1 MDWFFSN
8 AKMFNIKSSE
18 IKKMKWP
25 LLATPKKDGIRAFT
39 FSNQALTKTSKP
51 IPNLHIS
58 SMLNSLPQCL
68 DGEIIAGDYNQTRMA
83 VMTSAGKPDFTF
95 YIFDYFLMPE
105 IYIERMAILNELRL
119 PSWCKVLS
127 PILINNVKEFRIFE
141 KQCLKEKNEGVILR
155 EANGLSSAGGYK
167 VKKFKDAEAEVIGI
181 KRGKKAVIVQGI
193 NGEFEGKVFSLAMSG
208 SEAKITD
215 IITYMYQPHG
225 SMAAPRFAS
234 VKGIRERIDL

>member
-1 MDWFFSN
+1 MNKFINIESN
-8 AKMFNIKSSE
+8 E

-25 LLATPKKDGIRAFT
+25 LLATSKKDGIRAFT

-51 IPNLHIS
+51 IPNMHICA
-58 SMLNSLPQCL
+58 LLKSLPRGL
-68 DGEIIAGDYNQTRMA
+68 DGEIIAGDYNQTRIA

-95 YIFDYFLMPE
+95 YIFDYFLMPGT
-105 IYIERMAILNELRL
+105 YIERMARSDELRL
-119 PSWCKVLS
+119 PLWCKVLS

-155 EANGLSSAGGYK
+155 EASGLSSAGGYK
-167 VKKFKDAEAEVIGI
+167 VKKFKDAEAKVIGV
-181 KRGKKAVIVQGI
+181 KRKKKAVIVQGI

-208 SEAKITD
+208 REAKITD

>member
-1 MDWFFSN
+1 MNKFINIESN
-8 AKMFNIKSSE
+8 E
-18 IKKMKWP
+18 IKKMEWP

-39 FSNQALTKTSKP
+39 LLGQVLTKTFKP
-51 IPNLHIS
+51 IPNLHIWAR
-58 SMLNSLPQCL
+58 LISLPPGL
-68 DGEIIAGDYNQTRMA
+68 DGEIIAGDYNQTRIA

-95 YIFDYFLMPE
+95 YIFDYSLIPGT
-105 IYIERMAILNELRL
+105 YIERMARVDELCL

-167 VKKFKDAEAEVIGI
+167 VKKFKDAEAEVIEI
-181 KRGKKAVIVQGI
+181 KREKKAVTVRGI

-215 IITYMYQPHG
+215 IITYVYQPHG
-225 SMAAPRFAS
+225 SMVAPRFAS
-234 VKGIRERIDL
+234 VKGIRERIDLCL